1 MILLLCL
8 PLDCT
13 VCRQQLAVHQHQ
25 PVIKGSLHVTRGPQY
40 AASPAVH
47 QAQRTKLAKPLVEKA
62 ARAILL
68 SGTPALS
75 NPSELLT
82 QLQALLPRA
91 RITKAAFEERYMD
104 VRHYGKFSKAVSGA
118 ATVAVWLWVVWGGRR
133 RGLRGRAALRQGQRW
148 QWVTVDTAGWVSPG
162 GVGVIWPQTVCM

>member
-1 MILLLCL
+1 M
-8 PLDCT
+8 
-13 VCRQQLAVHQHQ
+13 
-25 PVIKGSLHVTRGPQY
+25 
-40 AASPAVH
+40 
-47 QAQRTKLAKPLVEKA
+47 EKA

-118 ATVAVWLWVVWGGRR
+118 AAGWVAVGCVGGGD
-133 RGLRGRAALRQGQRW
+133 GLRGHAALR
-148 QWVTVDTAGWVSPG
+148 QWVTVDTAGWVAPG
-162 GVGVIWPQTVCM
+162 GGGVIWPQSVCVREA